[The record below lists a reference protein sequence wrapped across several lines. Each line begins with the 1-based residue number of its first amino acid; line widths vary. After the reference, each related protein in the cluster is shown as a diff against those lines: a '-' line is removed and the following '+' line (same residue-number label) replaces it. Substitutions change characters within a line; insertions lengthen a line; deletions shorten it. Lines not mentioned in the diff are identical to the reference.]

1 MRPRG
6 VMGLAQGHTAEKWQ
20 SRNSSQVCRIP
31 NSALFPARG
40 AVAAVLFSASRQ
52 T

>member
-6 VMGLAQGHTAEKWQ
+6 VMELAQGHTTGKWQ

-31 NSALFPARG
+31 NSASFLARG
-40 AVAAVLFSASRQ
+40 AVADVLFSASRQ